1 MAFLQVLVLAS
12 SLGYA
17 IGTQICPQGSIDGK
31 PFPCYDAGNTTT
43 TALGTGDMVLP
54 IVATMN
60 TATSLMGPKAKTTTT
75 TTTIPQPT
83 PEVNCKCV
91 DQNNDPH
98 YQGMTPEGR
107 PIPNDISHPDAVQK
121 MVSQS
126 SLIKPNPPCTTTC
139 ITAFPTYASP
149 RVESTQ
155 TTLNGPTL
163 LSPHPEITRTKLDG
177 PTFAPSPHLASTQ
190 TNLDVPVNNL
200 PHMTLPLTNEATAH
214 LEHPGSTL
222 DGNGFDWIPV
232 ATPTKQSQVLETTT
246 TTTHYVIQSKTIVP
260 GAPPVVMD
268 GTTYSIAVP
277 TKPVT
282 TISGVTYTKS
292 GPTGEPV
299 VYINGQPK
307 PADQVPGLQ
316 TDEDTGIA
324 SYIDQGIGG
333 GVGTG
338 YVTVTTST
346 AYMTSAGSTYFS
358 QITQTITKSGST
370 LATSTAATR
379 SATQTTSDTQALQTG
394 SAAGRLTISAVCLGA
409 VMFAMAML

>member
-17 IGTQICPQGSIDGK
+17 IGAQICPQGSIDGK

-43 TALGTGDMVLP
+43 TASGTGDMVLP

-60 TATSLMGPKAKTTTT
+60 TATSLMGPKAKTTSTT
-75 TTTIPQPT
+75 TMPQPT
-83 PEVNCKCV
+83 PEVNCRCV

-98 YQGMTPEGR
+98 YQGLTPEGR

-126 SLIKPNPPCTTTC
+126 SLTKPNPPCTTTC

-155 TTLNGPTL
+155 TTLDGPTL

-190 TNLDVPVNNL
+190 TDLDVPVNNL

-222 DGNGFDWIPV
+222 DGNGFVWVPI

-246 TTTHYVIQSKTIVP
+246 TTTHYVLEGTKTIVP
-260 GAPPVVMD
+260 GAPPVVLE

-282 TISGVTYTKS
+282 VMSGVTYTAAS
-292 GPTGEPV
+292 HTIGAV
-299 VYINGQPK
+299 VYVNGQPK

-316 TDEDTGIA
+316 TDEGSGIA
-324 SYIDQGIGG
+324 SYINQGIGG
-333 GVGTG
+333 GA
-338 YVTVTTST
+338 VTIVTTSV
-346 AYMTSAGSTYFS
+346 AYSTSAGVTLYSTVV
-358 QITQTITKSGST
+358 QTKST
-370 LATSTAATR
+370 LATSTATTR
-379 SATQTTSDTQALQTG
+379 SGTQTASGTQALQTG
-394 SAAGRLTISAVCLGA
+394 SAAGKVAISAVCLGA